1 MQKAILW
8 TVGIFIVLG
17 LVAGAFAGGLMVGS
31 TIDVFDQP
39 TESIT
44 LPETLEAQPEETLE
58 PEEGDAQEE
67 ENAPMPEETEPVE
80 SNTPA
85 DNDNVALDPQ
95 LLEQVLTLL
104 QRDFYGEIP
113 DSDTLTHGAIR
124 GLLMTLGD
132 PYTSF
137 VEPNIADILRE
148 DATGQFEG
156 IGATVRLREDGF
168 LEIVRPLPDHPAE
181 EVGLQA
187 GDLILTVDGTDIV
200 GMGLYE
206 AIGLIRGPEGTDV
219 ELEVARPGEEGT
231 FFVTITRESIE
242 MPIVETEMLE
252 DNIAYINLTE
262 FDATARERVEN
273 ALKELLKENP
283 EGLIFDLRNNPGGF
297 LSQAIQ
303 VSDLFLEEGLVAIER
318 DSRGDEKRFYSYD
331 NDAGEEIPLVVLING
346 GSASASE
353 IVAGAIQDRN
363 RAPLIGEETLGKGSV
378 QLPHDLSDGS
388 QLRVTIARWFT
399 PNDNSIHEEG
409 LTPDIEVPYPS
420 DTPVDE
426 DPQIDRALQYF
437 EEN

>member
-31 TIDVFDQP
+31 TVDVFDRP
-39 TESIT
+39 TEAEGVT
-44 LPETLEAQPEETLE
+44 LPETLEAQPDGTSE
-58 PEEGDAQEE
+58 PEEDATEE
-67 ENAPMPEETEPVE
+67 EAPTPEDTEMPMGGETDENA
-80 SNTPA
+80 
-85 DNDNVALDPQ
+85 ALDPK
-95 LLEQVLTLL
+95 LLEEVLTLIE
-104 QRDFYGEIP
+104 RDFYGEIP
-113 DSDTLTHGAIR
+113 DRKTLTHGAIR
-124 GLLMTLGD
+124 GLLSTLDD

-156 IGATVRLREDGF
+156 IGATVSMREDGF

-181 EVGLQA
+181 DAGLKA
-187 GDLILTVDGTDIV
+187 GDLILTVDGTDITD
-200 GMGLYE
+200 MGLYE
-206 AIGLIRGPEGTDV
+206 AIGLIRGPEGTEV
-219 ELEVARPGEEGT
+219 ELEIARPEEEET
-231 FFVTITRESIE
+231 FFVTITRTSIE
-242 MPIVETEMLE
+242 MPIVESEMLE
-252 DNIAYINLTE
+252 NDIAYINLTE
-262 FDATARERVEN
+262 FDATARERVESE
-273 ALKELLKENP
+273 LKDLLEENP

-303 VSDLFLEEGLVAIER
+303 VADLFLDEGVIAIER
-318 DSRGDEKRFYSYD
+318 DSRGEEKRFYSYD
-331 NDAGEEIPLVVLING
+331 NDAGEEIPLVVLVNG

-363 RAPLIGEETLGKGSV
+363 RGVLIGQETLGKGSV

-399 PNDNSIHEEG
+399 PNNNSIHQQG
-409 LTPDIEVPYPS
+409 LTPDIEVPYPA